1 MTMDIDALFSAAIA
15 GDTDAKKQMAMIADH
30 VSGPYDR
37 TILHDACIYGNAERV
52 KFMVTEFAD
61 ENLLVKLDK
70 YENTPL
76 YLAAIWGHT
85 EVVGILID
93 AARRI
98 WPSPATTDDSGNSP
112 SRVED
117 FLRQANSFG
126 NTALHYAV
134 CEDDVA
140 TVELLVNA
148 DRNDRHIQNQQ
159 GETPMYA
166 AVERGHYDIVK
177 LICKICT
184 APSLDGPQGTTA
196 LHLAIRKFHQGT
208 TDKDIVMVL
217 MDSAKRSSLS
227 ADRRDNYYRGLF
239 IRTDNQNETIIS
251 LAVMTNNLDL
261 VKLILKES
269 PEYEDP
275 YSIKYSDLKSVISTA
290 SREGYKDIFEILCE
304 KYEAGDDDHSCYV
317 LLTEAIKEG
326 KKELVHDL
334 FEYDKHL
341 AAFEDPTSWTALH
354 YAAFNKFDEIIE
366 AIVSVQRDISYKYT
380 YKSEES
386 PLTLAVRKGYISTAV
401 LLMNLLPATLSVYTD
416 QKDKNVLHIAVERS
430 KKDMIKT
437 ILAHCPRS
445 LIYKIL
451 NGQDEDSNTP
461 LHLLAA
467 KGFFV
472 PELIKHNSVD
482 MMARNKQGQT
492 PSDML
497 YSQEEVEADQ
507 AKIKKLL
514 DDAPATRQFWRIYVR
529 GRWSTPDNPGDTTKR
544 LLKDL
549 KFGAYMTDIVEEE
562 LQQWKEKI
570 KPYRERTTTQIIVTA
585 LITTV
590 TFTVGFTMPGG
601 YHQSGEPEEGPVL
614 LSKKKAF
621 EVFMVSDA
629 SALALSITSLFI
641 YFISSLY
648 DDPHQVSK
656 FDFASTVLNI
666 LSVIAMILT
675 FIAGIYVVLSH
686 SPGLAL
692 IVCIICSTFFLSL
705 VVLLIKMMCDCKRRK
720 IKI

>member
-1 MTMDIDALFSAAIA
+1 MDIDALFSAAIA

-366 AIVSVQRDISYKYT
+366 AI
-380 YKSEES
+380 
-386 PLTLAVRKGYISTAV
+386 
-401 LLMNLLPATLSVYTD
+401 
-416 QKDKNVLHIAVERS
+416 
-430 KKDMIKT
+430 
-437 ILAHCPRS
+437 
-445 LIYKIL
+445 
-451 NGQDEDSNTP
+451 DEDSNTP

-601 YHQSGEPEEGPVL
+601 YHQSGEPEEGLVL

-675 FIAGIYVVLSH
+675 FIAVAVVTKWLDSSAVQPIYDDLKSSAEKKGYDDLKSSAEKKSIYDARILEDRNNEFHQLKEKLV
-686 SPGLAL
+686 LAL
-692 IVCIICSTFFLSL
+692 DKMSKKKELILAHEALEKSL
-705 VVLLIKMMCDCKRRK
+705 NEAFDLAKQLEQRRK
-720 IKI
+720 SVLTAQCSERRPSMLKV